1 MRKTV
6 FKLLVFLFPFF
17 ILDLDQ
23 ELRTMR
29 KKASLLECFVF
40 IYCS

>member
-6 FKLLVFLFPFF
+6 FKLVVFLVPFF

-23 ELRTMR
+23 EPRTMR